1 MTLQELIDTLS
12 SYDPTRRVAFGF
24 GNPHSYRGYYD
35 ELAFEPVP
43 DTTVGAMLAA
53 AKEALGATYTGYK
66 GGDYTMNAYT
76 QVWLARYGDTGEA
89 ISDFFLSLMLNPSEK
104 TPDPFAARA
113 VSTTTTNRPRFTA
126 VPDQTEPGRKVLCR
140 IVDWDGGNE
149 DATATEVN
157 YRVLIDGLTP
167 REAVVGAHLL
177 DDMMRHLG
185 YEPTPEM
192 IDALIVFRF
201 PDKARGHEK
210 EAC

>member
-1 MTLQELIDTLS
+1 MTLQALIEELS
-12 SYDPTRRVAFGF
+12 RYDPQQRVPLGF
-24 GNPHSYRGYYD
+24 REPHSYRGYYD

-53 AKEALGATYTGYK
+53 AKDALGATYTGYK

-113 VSTTTTNRPRFTA
+113 ASTTTTNRPRFTA
-126 VPDQTEPGRKVLCR
+126 IPDQTERGRKVLCR
-140 IVDWDGGNE
+140 IVDWDCGNE
-149 DATATEVN
+149 DASATEGN
-157 YRVLIDGLTP
+157 HRVLIGGLTP

-177 DDMMRHLG
+177 DDMVRHLG
-185 YEPTPEM
+185 YKPTPEM
-192 IDALIVFRF
+192 IGAMLVFRF
-201 PDKARGHEK
+201 PDKAREH
-210 EAC
+210 AHDA

>member
-1 MTLQELIDTLS
+1 MTLQELIEELS
-12 SYDPTRRVAFGF
+12 RYDPQQRVPLGF
-24 GNPHSYRGYYD
+24 REPHSYRGYYD

-89 ISDFFLSLMLNPSEK
+89 ISDFSLSLMLNPSEK

-113 VSTTTTNRPRFTA
+113 VSTATTNRPRFTA
-126 VPDQTEPGRKVLCR
+126 VPDQTERGRKVLCR
-140 IVDWDGGNE
+140 IVDWDDNE
-149 DATATEVN
+149 DAPAEEGN
-157 YRVLIDGLTP
+157 HRVLIGGLTP

-177 DDMMRHLG
+177 DDMVRHLG

-192 IDALIVFRF
+192 IDALVRFRF
-201 PDKARGHEK
+201 PDKAGIRQ
-210 EAC
+210 